1 MHYHL
6 IGICGTAMAS
16 LAGMLQARGHR
27 VTGSD
32 ENVYPPMSTML
43 ESIGIQLMKG
53 YQASH
58 VGAPD
63 CVVVGN
69 AIPRGNPEVEETLN
83 RRLLYRSLPEILK
96 DEFIRGRRCLVVA
109 GTHGKTTTTS
119 LAAWV
124 IDQAGLNPSFLVG
137 GVVQNFGASF
147 RVTGSDYFIIEGDEY
162 DTAYFDKGPKFMH
175 YLPEIAVVNNIE
187 FDHADIYKDLDA
199 VKLAFRRLMN
209 LVPGNGRLI
218 VGWDSPHVR
227 DVVASFGRKLFTQLE
242 TFGTCDDAKWQARD
256 ISVSAAQLRGPQPDS
271 PAGVGR
277 SERATTEPASN
288 AMTSFTVFREGAKW
302 GEFTTPLIG
311 DFNIRNCLAAI
322 VAADAWGVDQQT
334 IGDALATFKS
344 VRRRCEVRGE
354 VKGITIIDDFAHHP
368 TAVRETLAALRT
380 KYRDRRLIAI
390 FEPRSRTSCHA
401 TFQDAYID
409 AFAPADYVIV
419 SRVYDA
425 QRAAEMGGILDIE
438 TLIDKVGAQ
447 GKPAQAITEVD
458 EIVANLKQEL
468 RPGDVV
474 AIMSN
479 GGFGGIHEK
488 LLAVLSEPPAVAGG

>member
-16 LAGMLQARGHR
+16 LAGMLQARGHL

-43 ESIGIQLMKG
+43 EALGIQIKKG
-53 YQASH
+53 YDASH
-58 VGAPD
+58 VASPD

-69 AIPRGNPEVEETLN
+69 AIPRGNPEVESALD
-83 RRLLYRSLPEILK
+83 RRLNYRSLPEVLK
-96 DEFIRGRRCLVVA
+96 AEFIHGRRSLVIA

-124 IDQAGLNPSFLVG
+124 VDQAGLNPSFLVG
-137 GVVQNFGASF
+137 GVVQNFGVSF

-175 YLPEIAVVNNIE
+175 YLPEIAIVNNIE

-209 LVPGNGRLI
+209 LVPGNGKLI
-218 VGWDSPHVR
+218 VGWDSPPAR
-227 DVVASFGRKLFTQLE
+227 EVVASFGPKLFTQLE
-242 TFGTCDDAKWQARD
+242 TFGTSHDARWQARD
-256 ISVSAAQLRGPQPDS
+256 IRFEDG
-271 PAGVGR
+271 
-277 SERATTEPASN
+277 
-288 AMTSFTVFREGAKW
+288 MTRFTVFRDNASWAEFQTTII
-302 GEFTTPLIG
+302 GEF
-311 DFNIRNCLAAI
+311 NVRNCLAAI
-322 VAADAWGVDQQT
+322 DAADYWGVERKT
-334 IGDALATFKS
+334 IGDALRTFKS
-344 VRRRCEVRGE
+344 VRRRCEVRAE
-354 VKGITIIDDFAHHP
+354 SNGITVIDDFAHHP

-380 KYRDRRLIAI
+380 KYPDGRLIAV

-401 TFQDAYID
+401 TFQQTYVD

-419 SRVYDA
+419 ARVYDA
-425 QRAAEMGGILDIE
+425 RRAAEMGGVLDIE
-438 TLIDKVGAQ
+438 KLIEDIAAQ
-447 GKPAQAITEVD
+447 KKTAHAVTDVE
-458 EIVANLKQEL
+458 EIVKTLSEEL
-468 RPGDVV
+468 RSGDVV

-479 GGFGGIHEK
+479 GAFGGIHEK
-488 LLAVLSEPPAVAGG
+488 LLTALRAG